1 MQLAK
6 KAPATF
12 CSPVRL
18 RQPAFVPRTSTTRPD
33 ILSIFERTL
42 TTARMASS
50 LLMSTKLLRVIAN
63 SSSTEVSLG
72 KGILIR
78 KREDLRAYEV
88 FRTPDDISN
97 HERGRLG
104 RKKDA
109 GWKLIVDFSCAGRLI
124 STIQTRLS
132 QIKIIICHPNCFT
145 LKS

>member
-42 TTARMASS
+42 TTARMASGNLCS

-88 FRTPDDISN
+88 FRTPDDIGN
-97 HERGRLG
+97 HERGRLR

-109 GWKLIVDFSCAGRLI
+109 G
-124 STIQTRLS
+124 
-132 QIKIIICHPNCFT
+132 
-145 LKS
+145 